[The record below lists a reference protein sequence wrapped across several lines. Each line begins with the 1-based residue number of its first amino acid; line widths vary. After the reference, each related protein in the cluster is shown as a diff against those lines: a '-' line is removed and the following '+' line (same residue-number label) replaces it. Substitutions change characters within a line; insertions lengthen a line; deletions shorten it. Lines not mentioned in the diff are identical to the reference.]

1 MGAKSG
7 NTLILNATVEQA
19 AAMLCDGAF
28 ALTLGFRYMKQVSTG
43 GSLWFYFDHGVTLTS
58 WGETITIGLTPVQPG
73 MIRVDIES
81 KCDMPTQIIDWG
93 QNKDNVTM
101 ICMYIN
107 QNIGRYPQQGTSYS
121 PPPPPPTPGP
131 AAGRKFCGK
140 CGAQLQAAD
149 RFCSRCGAAQA

>member
-1 MGAKSG
+1 MGAKAS

-19 AAMLCDGAF
+19 AALLCDGAF
-28 ALTLGFRYMKQVSTG
+28 TLTLGFRYMKQVPTG

-93 QNKDNVTM
+93 QNKDNVNM

-107 QNIGRYPQQGTSYS
+107 QHIARYAQQAASYS
-121 PPPPPPTPGP
+121 APSPAHGP

-140 CGAQLQAAD
+140 CGAQLSLDD
-149 RFCSRCGAAQA
+149 RFCSKCGAVQP